1 MRGRNKEGV
10 GDNFRQSGRGRPSQV
25 GPFDPNQQERRVQ
38 SMYIPEGRVFQ
49 AKRAARVNASW
60 WEEPAGVEEL
70 SPTSVAGIR
79 SGEGQKGTS
88 GEGQQGPRRSGSGF
102 SS

>member
-1 MRGRNKEGV
+1 
-10 GDNFRQSGRGRPSQV
+10 
-25 GPFDPNQQERRVQ
+25 
-38 SMYIPEGRVFQ
+38 MYIPEGRVFQ

-70 SPTSVAGIR
+70 SPMSVAGIR

-88 GEGQQGPRRSGSGF
+88 GEGQQGPCRPGSGF
-102 SS
+102 PSRCGKLLGFEQRMI